1 MHWHSLTNSR
11 NLTKLGCNPFYKLS
25 CLNKHKVLS
34 NWMFKN
40 LPYLCFCVPCWKL
53 KLYTYL
59 LNLCS
64 RKGKSL
70 SAQPKLNLRSHNI
83 PMLLIFS
90 FFQDQDWVR
99 VECTSDGT
107 VNVNPTI
114 LTSVRHS
121 SLHFDAV
128 KLASVCRI
136 PHVFQLCVCY
146 RLSLT
151 LDGFINDLYEQ
162 SIFWFNRCLNAS
174 FIIYCSTC
182 NYCLK
187 LPNNVLQYGPSA

>member
-11 NLTKLGCNPFYKLS
+11 NLTKLGCSPFYKLS
-25 CLNKHKVLS
+25 YLNKHKVLS

-70 SAQPKLNLRSHNI
+70 STQPKLNLRSHNI

-114 LTSVRHS
+114 VTSVRHS
-121 SLHFDAV
+121 SLHFDAL

-136 PHVFQLCVCY
+136 PYVF
-146 RLSLT
+146 
-151 LDGFINDLYEQ
+151 
-162 SIFWFNRCLNAS
+162 
-174 FIIYCSTC
+174 
-182 NYCLK
+182 
-187 LPNNVLQYGPSA
+187 

>member
-1 MHWHSLTNSR
+1 
-11 NLTKLGCNPFYKLS
+11 
-25 CLNKHKVLS
+25 
-34 NWMFKN
+34 
-40 LPYLCFCVPCWKL
+40 
-53 KLYTYL
+53 
-59 LNLCS
+59 
-64 RKGKSL
+64 
-70 SAQPKLNLRSHNI
+70 
-83 PMLLIFS
+83 
-90 FFQDQDWVR
+90 

-114 LTSVRHS
+114 VTSVRHS
-121 SLHFDAV
+121 SLHFDAL

-162 SIFWFNRCLNAS
+162 SIFWINGCLNAS
-174 FIIYCSTC
+174 FIIYCSAC

-187 LPNNVLQYGPSA
+187 QTERCSMDYRQNNLA

>member
-1 MHWHSLTNSR
+1 MHWHSLTNSE
-11 NLTKLGCNPFYKLS
+11 NLTKLGCSPFYKPS

-90 FFQDQDWVR
+90 FFRTKIEFKWSAQVMGR
-99 VECTSDGT
+99 STSIQPLLQVLDI
-107 VNVNPTI
+107 VHYI
-114 LTSVRHS
+114 LMRW
-121 SLHFDAV
+121 
-128 KLASVCRI
+128 
-136 PHVFQLCVCY
+136 
-146 RLSLT
+146 
-151 LDGFINDLYEQ
+151 N
-162 SIFWFNRCLNAS
+162 
-174 FIIYCSTC
+174 
-182 NYCLK
+182 
-187 LPNNVLQYGPSA
+187 